1 LASPSREVGLRAF
14 VDAYDLVLCDVFGTL
29 HDETG
34 IFPDAIEALV
44 RFRDSGRVVILLSNS
59 AYPGAA
65 LADHLTSRGVP
76 ASAFDAIVTS
86 ADVTR
91 TLLDDC
97 QGTVHHI
104 GLPAERVL
112 FEDMPV
118 AFAQVE
124 AADLVVC
131 TGCPEEEFAPASPGR
146 ASAGLS
152 SFAPIPTRA

>member
-86 ADVTR
+86 AESR
-91 TLLDDC
+91 ARSS
-97 QGTVHHI
+97 
-104 GLPAERVL
+104 PAEHVR
-112 FEDMPV
+112 
-118 AFAQVE
+118 
-124 AADLVVC
+124 C
-131 TGCPEEEFAPASPGR
+131 TTSALR
-146 ASAGLS
+146 ASACCSRACPSRSRGS
-152 SFAPIPTRA
+152 REPT